1 MRKQQIAIITL
12 FVWLTLVAVYVLLG
26 QNVDLSLFFLVGFMG
41 LLVIVQFLE
50 PTYGQPGYLRYMRYL
65 IAVGIVISGVI
76 VAQKVVMIL
85 AH

>member
-1 MRKQQIAIITL
+1 MRKQQIAIIAL

-50 PTYGQPGYLRYMRYL
+50 PTYGQPGYLRYMRIL